1 MNEYKKHNL
10 YIIHHISHIIL
21 SFLEKLKVRWD
32 VKNNWQVLII
42 FLVFAL
48 TGFSAMYV
56 KIPIYAF
63 LGITPETPLLT
74 RIGVWLAT
82 VFPAYQILLLFYGFL
97 LGQFTFFWNF
107 EKRMFGRI
115 FGLFG
120 GKKEEKN

>member
-1 MNEYKKHNL
+1 MNEYKYNFDYQLEKNK
-10 YIIHHISHIIL
+10 ISFMRFI
-21 SFLEKLKVRWD
+21 EKLKARWG

-48 TGFSAMYV
+48 TGFSAMYI

-63 LGITPETPLLT
+63 LGITPHTPLLT
-74 RIGVWLAT
+74 RIGVWLIT
-82 VFPAYQILLLFYGFL
+82 VFPAYQVLLLFYGFL

-120 GKKEEKN
+120 GKK

>member
-1 MNEYKKHNL
+1 M
-10 YIIHHISHIIL
+10 
-21 SFLEKLKVRWD
+21 SFLEKLKVRWG
-32 VKNNWQVLII
+32 VKNNWQVLVI

-56 KIPIYAF
+56 KVPIYAF

-82 VFPAYQILLLFYGFL
+82 VFPAYQVLLLFYGFL

-120 GKKEEKN
+120 GKKEEKS